1 MTFFP
6 RRTAFRA
13 TWRQRFVFPLPA
25 SPWRRVMQPS
35 SSPPPRRSSRARTPT
50 GTFIARARAPSPLT
64 LRGVPREG
72 GQEGRVRGPNDD
84 GPAPLQGTAGRDG
97 ALGSGL
103 GMGRDDRVAGVRRLE
118 GRGGA
123 LPGPADGPAQGPR

>member
-25 SPWRRVMQPS
+25 SPWRRGMHPS
-35 SSPPPRRSSRARTPT
+35 SSPPPRRPPRARPPP
-50 GTFIARARAPSPLT
+50 GTCIARARAPSPVT
-64 LRGVPREG
+64 PRGGPREG

-103 GMGRDDRVAGVRRLE
+103 GMGRDDRVVAVRRLE
-118 GRGGA
+118 VRGEA
-123 LPGPADGPAQGPR
+123 LRVHADGPA

>member
-13 TWRQRFVFPLPA
+13 PWGPPFVCPPPA

-72 GQEGRVRGPNDD
+72 GQERRVRGPNDD
-84 GPAPLQGTAGRDG
+84 GPAPLQGAAERDG

-103 GMGRDDRVAGVRRLE
+103 GMGRDDRVVGVRRPAA
-118 GRGGA
+118 RGGGA
-123 LPGPADGPAQGPR
+123 RGPPA

>member
-6 RRTAFRA
+6 RRTPFGAP
-13 TWRQRFVFPLPA
+13 WRQRFVFPLPA

-72 GQEGRVRGPNDD
+72 GQERRVRGPNDD

-103 GMGRDDRVAGVRRLE
+103 GMGRDDRVVGVRRLQV
-118 GRGGA
+118 RGGA
-123 LPGPADGPAQGPR
+123 ARVRAGAPARGP